1 MDSGAKASFK
11 NAITKSLPILRP
23 LTTQYTEPYLVYRR
37 TGDQSWEGKYE
48 DRPSLSH
55 LFVASWEILNQ
66 HGLEFVQSL
75 KAVYPE
81 YGNLVGFPGFAMN
94 IAHDPS
100 FILRG
105 ALVELWQRYG
115 TFQCSEDAVNTLV
128 DEFEEFIELPT
139 IRIRYIAQLL
149 NYRMDAQ
156 QITFPAG
163 MIIRQLSEE
172 ELSEIEGGPMQPF
185 RQQWSFGVWGIHDY
199 VLEGEH
205 EAPKIIGDQATD
217 DSLTSEQVRQDID
230 RAILALRTF
239 KEGRVG
245 YNYVR
250 FKSVKFCPVPMGAFG
265 SNDPFIPHNAYYVP
279 KQEIDALQR
288 HAELIFFVSESAMEM
303 ACSRLADAQIRH
315 HARDRLVDAVI
326 GLEALL
332 LAGLRGE
339 DRRGELKYRFA
350 LHYSTL
356 FSAPEERYRSFRIAK
371 DIYDLRS
378 TIAHGDMPKAD
389 KCRLGDEKVNLAE
402 AAKRACE
409 MLRFV
414 VSYFLPQSGEAPYK
428 DPSYWEKGYFGLTPN
443 SG

>member
-1 MDSGAKASFK
+1 MDSGVKASFK
-11 NAITKSLPILRP
+11 NAITKSLPILQP
-23 LTTQYTEPYLVYRR
+23 LTTQYTEPYLVYNR
-37 TGDQSWEGKYE
+37 TGDQSWEGKFE

-55 LFVASWEILNQ
+55 LFVASWEDLNQ
-66 HGLEFVQSL
+66 HGLDFVQSL

-94 IAHDPS
+94 ILSDPS
-100 FILRG
+100 FILRS
-105 ALVELWQRYG
+105 ALGELWQRYG
-115 TFQCSEDAVNTLV
+115 TFQCSEDAVDALV
-128 DEFEEFIELPT
+128 NEFEEFIDRPT
-139 IRIRYIAQLL
+139 IGIRYVAQLF
-149 NYRMDAQ
+149 NYRMDAE
-156 QITFPAG
+156 QIDFPAG
-163 MIIRQLSEE
+163 MIIRRLSEE

-185 RQQWSFGVWGIHDY
+185 RQQWSFGIWGIQDY
-199 VLEGEH
+199 ALEGEH
-205 EAPKIIGDQATD
+205 EALKIFGSQEIGDSTTHE
-217 DSLTSEQVRQDID
+217 LVRQDIA
-230 RAILALRTF
+230 RAILTLRTF

-265 SNDPFIPHNAYYVP
+265 SNDLFIPHGEYYVSE
-279 KQEIDALQR
+279 QEIDTLQR
-288 HAELIFFVSESAMEM
+288 HAELIFSVSEPTMEM
-303 ACSRLADAQIRH
+303 ACSRLADAQTRLQ
-315 HARDRLVDAVI
+315 ARDRLVDAVI

-356 FSAPEERYRSFRIAK
+356 FASPEERYRSFRVAK

-378 TIAHGDMPKAD
+378 TIAHGDMPKGD

-402 AAKRACE
+402 AAQRACE

-414 VSYFLPQSGEAPYK
+414 ISYFLPQSGEMPYK
-428 DPSYWEKGYFGLTPN
+428 DPFYWEKGYFGLTPKPD
-443 SG
+443 